1 MFVKVFLYTQETLVI
16 ILINHLNAVL
26 KKCILY
32 FEIFTLFSKADY
44 HRSANVNV
52 RVFLLK
58 ASVQTKT
65 VTNLQV
71 PNVFTVFG
79 DSFDCVAH

>member
-1 MFVKVFLYTQETLVI
+1 M
-16 ILINHLNAVL
+16 H
-26 KKCILY
+26 ILY
-32 FEIFTLFSKADY
+32 FEIFTLFSKVDY
-44 HRSANVNV
+44 HRSANVNI
-52 RVFLLK
+52 RVFLPK

-65 VTNLQV
+65 VTHLQV